1 MKTKMQNRKI
11 KHRISRKKYG
21 KRKGGDPTDEDRQIS
36 STVRNKPK
44 PPIQGNRD
52 RALSKIFSSVTP
64 SITPKAKLTTRIKP
78 SPTGTGTRS
87 NRSRAI
93 GTILSTMPSLPSW
106 PRRDAKIA
114 MKENELD
121 VSSTI
126 SDTDLTEGSLGS
138 EETIYFNPLLYKG
151 PGEKGGK
158 RKKYKRRKTRKI
170 KNKALHP

>member
-36 STVRNKPK
+36 SVVRNKPK
-44 PPIQGNRD
+44 PHIQGNRD
-52 RALSKIFSSVTP
+52 RALSKIFSYVTP
-64 SITPKAKLTTRIKP
+64 SITPQATLTARIKP

-138 EETIYFNPLLYKG
+138 SQETIYFNPLLDKS

-158 RKKYKRRKTRKI
+158 RKKYKRRKTRKNRPFLI
-170 KNKALHP
+170 

>member
-36 STVRNKPK
+36 SIVRNKPK
-44 PPIQGNRD
+44 PHIQGNRD

-64 SITPKAKLTTRIKP
+64 SITPQATLTARIKP
-78 SPTGTGTRS
+78 SPTGTGTGTRS

-93 GTILSTMPSLPSW
+93 GTILSTMPLW
-106 PRRDAKIA
+106 PKREAKIA

-121 VSSTI
+121 VSSTT

-138 EETIYFNPLLYKG
+138 SEETIYFNPLLHKN

-170 KNKALHP
+170 KK